1 MFQKNVWL
9 LLLITFLVGS
19 QLSAQ
24 SLAELKT
31 KLSDL
36 QTQQAAKKAES
47 DAFQSNIDAL
57 KKEIDLISGWQTG
70 ISGLVGLNFGGS
82 SNWAS
87 NANPNNAFSNLSIGA
102 NLFANKIKE
111 KTFWRNN
118 LNANLGWQGLDVN
131 TEEDLGGTSFLGNR
145 NTDVLLGSTLFGYR
159 LNEDIALSAA
169 GDFASSIFNF
179 LNPGSLGLGAGITWT
194 PQSVPNLVVV
204 IHPATYQ
211 IAWARGEQ
219 TNTLSAVGA
228 KLKAEYTHTFPK
240 GIVWTSS
247 LNSFLPYS
255 NKDFPINQYYN
266 KGDAL
271 LTQAGELQ
279 IQDRDQNI
287 IPIVNGQIPV
297 DRCPCS
303 TKAANGGEPQL
314 NTDGSIKTVDA
325 GLFEYTW
332 INSLNIANVWKGIG
346 VGVTFGIRKA
356 EFENSNL
363 QTYNAVGLTYGF

>member
-1 MFQKNVWL
+1 MFKKMIL
-9 LLLITFLVGS
+9 LLAGFSI
-19 QLSAQ
+19 LSGLNAQ
-24 SLAELKT
+24 SLSELKT
-31 KLSDL
+31 QLAGL
-36 QTQQAAKKAES
+36 EAQKAEKS
-47 DAFQSNIDAL
+47 AEAAAFQTNIDAL
-57 KKEIDLISGWQTG
+57 KKEIELLSGWQTG
-70 ISGLVGLNFGGS
+70 VNGIVGLNFGGS

-87 NANPNNAFSNLSIGA
+87 NANPNNSFSNLSIGL
-102 NLFANKIKE
+102 NGFANNIKE
-111 KTFWRNN
+111 KTFWRNT

-131 TEEDLGGTSFLGNR
+131 TEEDLGGTGFLGNR
-145 NTDVLLGSTLFGYR
+145 NTDVLLGSSLFGYR
-159 LNEDIALSAA
+159 LNEELALSVA

-194 PQSVPNLVVV
+194 PQNIPNLVVV
-204 IHPATYQ
+204 VHPATYQ
-211 IAWARGEQ
+211 IAWARGNQ
-219 TNTLSAVGA
+219 SSNLNAVGA
-228 KLKAEYTHTFPK
+228 KIKAEYSHTFPR

-255 NKDFPINQYYN
+255 SKDFSINQYYN

-287 IPIVNGQIPV
+287 IPITNGQVPV

-303 TKAANGGEPQL
+303 TKLANGGEPQL
-314 NTDGSIKTVDA
+314 NTDGSIRTVQA

-332 INSLNIANVWKGIG
+332 INSLNIADVWKGIG
-346 VGVTFGIRKA
+346 VGLTFGIRKA
-356 EFENSNL
+356 EFENTNL